1 MNDGHNDRMRA
12 ILTARFMERFKRQ
25 ITITIDGE
33 GSHVTRL
40 DGKPL
45 TKPQARYLDGFFD
58 AYWVHPVAEFHTKR
72 ALQHLGVECLNAC
85 TIELQRGGSKPVRA
99 ALNRVARAV
108 NMVVQLRCG
117 EHRTP

>member
-1 MNDGHNDRMRA
+1 MTDTHNSKMRVV
-12 ILTARFMERFKRQ
+12 LTTRFKRQ
-25 ITITIDGE
+25 FKREIDITIDGE
-33 GSHVTRL
+33 GSHVTRR

-58 AYWVHPVAEFHTKR
+58 AYWVHPVAEFNTKR

-85 TIELQRGGSKPVRA
+85 TIELQKGGSKPVRA

-108 NMVVQLRCG
+108 NAVVQLRCKECG
-117 EHRTP
+117 L